1 MSTLRLLVAA
11 ALVAATVGLTASV
24 SKPVV
29 AAAGTVTVP
38 YTVDSWHGQDAGP
51 LDKATEE
58 ELAAD
63 LVLNRT
69 YKDTD
74 GSEAD
79 LYVAYYSQQRP
90 GVSIHSP
97 LHCLPGTGWDVVSND
112 TIGLDVGGTPQHVH
126 RLIAQKAASRV
137 MVLYW
142 YSINGRMITSE
153 LASRVQLL
161 SNRIRLGRNDAA
173 LVRIAVPVIDTDD
186 AAAESRGIAFVRAL
200 VPHLL

>member
-11 ALVAATVGLTASV
+11 ALVAATVGLAASV
-24 SKPVV
+24 NKP
-29 AAAGTVTVP
+29 ALATAQTVTVP

-51 LDKATEE
+51 LDEATEE
-58 ELAAD
+58 TLAAD
-63 LVLNRT
+63 LILNRT
-69 YKDTD
+69 YKETD
-74 GSEAD
+74 GREAD

-97 LHCLPGTGWDVVSND
+97 LHCLPGTGWDIVSND
-112 TIGLDVGGTPQHVH
+112 TIGLDLGGTPQHVR
-126 RLIAQKAASRV
+126 RLIAQKAAARV

-142 YSINGRMITSE
+142 YSINGQMISSE

-173 LVRIAVPVIDTDD
+173 LVRIAVPVMDTDD

>member
-1 MSTLRLLVAA
+1 MSTIRLLVAA

-24 SKPVV
+24 NKPAVS
-29 AAAGTVTVP
+29 AAGTVTVP
-38 YTVDSWHGQDAGP
+38 YTVESWHGQDAGP
-51 LDKATEE
+51 LDEATEA
-58 ELAAD
+58 LAAD
-63 LVLNRT
+63 LILNRT

-74 GSEAD
+74 GREAD

-112 TIGLDVGGTPQHVH
+112 TIDLNLGGTPQHVR
-126 RLIAQKAASRV
+126 RLIAQKGSSRV

-142 YSINGRMITSE
+142 YSISGQIIASE

-173 LVRIAVPVIDTDD
+173 LVRIAVPVMDTDD
-186 AAAESRGIAFVRAL
+186 AAAESLGISFVRAL